1 MHLTSL
7 THSDDNIEV
16 YVVFSRCQSELQ
28 VLFSSEY
35 CSQVPSIEHNNE
47 FLSIHANCLGF
58 YSIFTWIYILKIES
72 SSVFGS
78 VIVGAFQITF
88 RVKIH
93 DNNVFSF
100 FKNYFWHQ
108 HIKTIQNVQI
118 ILNFSKKK
126 KNSNFLEIQYPNY
139 SKNLKIFM

>member
-58 YSIFTWIYILKIES
+58 YSIITWIYILKIES

-100 FKNYFWHQ
+100 FINYF
-108 HIKTIQNVQI
+108 
-118 ILNFSKKK
+118 
-126 KNSNFLEIQYPNY
+126 
-139 SKNLKIFM
+139 